1 MATRTIES
9 VETKVGAST
18 QSIRS
23 AEAKVGNFY
32 VWMAAAIAAFAF
44 AAFAPTYW
52 LQVPAGT
59 FVGTPL
65 VHIHSAVFSAWTV
78 FLVWQSYLAA
88 NGRIRD
94 HRAWGMAGIGL
105 ATAVFI
111 LGTAAAI
118 ASLKFRMAVGSADTA
133 RSSFIVAITNMLLF
147 GGFFVAAMI
156 NAKRSETHRRLIL
169 LATISLLPAAISR
182 VTYFM
187 AKGSGPG
194 LRPTLGPAL
203 PVVKQL
209 MPHLLVVGVFILAG
223 ILYDWRTRDRPHPAW
238 LIGAAVIATSFFL
251 RAPLG
256 DTALWQGFAE
266 ASAHIAG

>member
-1 MATRTIES
+1 MTTS
-9 VETKVGAST
+9 TTNPVQTKVGD
-18 QSIRS
+18 
-23 AEAKVGNFY
+23 FY
-32 VWMAAAIAAFAF
+32 VWMAASIALFAF

-52 LQVPAGT
+52 LQLPAGT

-65 VHIHSAVFSAWTV
+65 VHIHSAIFTAWTL
-78 FLVWQSYLAA
+78 FLVSQSYLAA
-88 NGRIRD
+88 NGRIKD

-111 LGTAAAI
+111 VGTAAAI
-118 ASLKFRMAVGSADTA
+118 ASLRFRLAIGSGDAA
-133 RSSFIVAITNMLLF
+133 RSSFIVAITNMVLF
-147 GGFFVAAMI
+147 SGFFIAAMVY
-156 NAKRSETHRRLIL
+156 ARRSEVHRRLII

-194 LRPTLGPAL
+194 LRPTLGPPP
-203 PVVKQL
+203 PVINQL
-209 MPHLLVVGVFILAG
+209 VPHLLVIGAFILAG
-223 ILYDWRTRDRPHPAW
+223 VLYDWKTSGRPHPTW
-238 LIGAAVIATSFFL
+238 LTGAAVIITALFL

-256 DTALWQGFAE
+256 DTEAWKGFAE